1 MIRYMNN
8 IFQNYQKGMAAFDN
22 CHSSTV
28 QSQWV
33 ALKDEIGE
41 FVQEPNLNE
50 IWDVVHAAGRLIYK
64 LIGIPLY
71 LLAYPTVRK
80 HAQRFEEYGCIR
92 SLRNCEGK
100 CCGKNF

>member
-1 MIRYMNN
+1 MNN

-50 IWDVVHAAGRLIYK
+50 IWDKLFMLLVDCFTNSSEFRYIYWPA
-64 LIGIPLY
+64 I
-71 LLAYPTVRK
+71 TF
-80 HAQRFEEYGCIR
+80 Q
-92 SLRNCEGK
+92 
-100 CCGKNF
+100 

>member
-1 MIRYMNN
+1 MNN

-50 IWDVVHAAGRLIYK
+50 IWDIVHAAGRLLYK

-71 LLAYPTVRK
+71 LLARNYIPMSRFKKHCYFRK
-80 HAQRFEEYGCIR
+80 SPNPAPVTNPQSKI
-92 SLRNCEGK
+92 
-100 CCGKNF
+100 